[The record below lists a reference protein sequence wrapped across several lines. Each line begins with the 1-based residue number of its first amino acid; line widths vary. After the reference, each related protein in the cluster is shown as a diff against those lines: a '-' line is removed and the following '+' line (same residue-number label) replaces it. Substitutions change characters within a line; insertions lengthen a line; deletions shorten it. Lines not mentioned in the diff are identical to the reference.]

1 MYLSPKWVTTLRG
14 STQGKRPVAGNDG
27 CRGRGRLAA
36 GGGRTRHSS
45 PRDDRTG
52 SRSVAVAADRAK
64 LRKLKR
70 VFQCRSS
77 LQGFIYRIVKRLHSA
92 VVRII
97 GSESANPLLG
107 VCRCCQLSEATLVTI
122 RWWGSSVGRAGD

>member
-92 VVRII
+92 VVSQDNR
-97 GSESANPLLG
+97 LG
-107 VCRCCQLSEATLVTI
+107 VGQSTI
-122 RWWGSSVGRAGD
+122 GRVSVLPTVRGDSRHDPMVG